1 MFGVRKQSEKVTT
14 SKKLLWATYTLFA
27 SQVFCALHFSY
38 RMLDTSVFMYT
49 IPSTAGLAGAA
60 TVFYLNK
67 SKMENVF
74 KYKISF
80 LKFEILM
87 KKKYPENAE
96 EIEAEVSSIEHALNT
111 KIDQTMQEAI
121 NEDITIQNY

>member
-1 MFGVRKQSEKVTT
+1 MAKKQKEKMTT
-14 SKKLLWATYTLFA
+14 SKKILWATYALFA
-27 SQVFCALHFSY
+27 SQVFCALHFAY
-38 RMLDTSVFMYT
+38 NTLDTSVFMYT

-74 KYKISF
+74 RFKISF

-87 KKKYPENAE
+87 KKKYPESAE
-96 EIEAEVSSIEHALNT
+96 EIEAEVSSIEDALSM

>member
-1 MFGVRKQSEKVTT
+1 MRRQSEKMTT
-14 SKKLLWATYTLFA
+14 SKKLLWATYSLFA
-27 SQVFCALHFSY
+27 SQVFCALYFAY

-80 LKFEILM
+80 LKFEIVM
-87 KKKYPENAE
+87 KNKYPESAN
-96 EIEAEVSSIEHALNT
+96 EIEAEVSSIENALNA
-111 KIDQTMQEAI
+111 KIDQTMQEAV

>member
-1 MFGVRKQSEKVTT
+1 MTT
-14 SKKLLWATYTLFA
+14 SKKILWATYALFA
-27 SQVFCALHFSY
+27 SQVFCALHFAY
-38 RMLDTSVFMYT
+38 NELDTSVFMYT

-74 KYKISF
+74 RFKISF

-87 KKKYPENAE
+87 KKKYPESAE
-96 EIEAEVSSIEHALNT
+96 EIEAEVSSIEDALSM

>member
-1 MFGVRKQSEKVTT
+1 MGKQTEKITT

-27 SQVFCALHFSY
+27 SQVFCALYFAY
-38 RMLDTSVFMYT
+38 QMLDTSIFIYT

-80 LKFEILM
+80 LKFEIVM
-87 KKKYPENAE
+87 KNKYPENAA
-96 EIEAEVSSIEHALNT
+96 EIEAEVSSIESALNA